1 MERPPRIAFGR
12 LKLPTSCDKVAS
24 PPETFPK
31 NMPGSYV
38 KPAELANNTVE
49 HAFFCK
55 GQKKG
60 KNRCK

>member
-1 MERPPRIAFGR
+1 

-24 PPETFPK
+24 PSETFPK
-31 NMPGSYV
+31 NVPGSYV
-38 KPAELANNTVE
+38 KPAELANSTVE

-60 KNRCK
+60 KNMCK

>member
-1 MERPPRIAFGR
+1 

-24 PPETFPK
+24 PSETFPK
-31 NMPGSYV
+31 NVPGSYV
-38 KPAELANNTVE
+38 KPAELANSNVE

-60 KNRCK
+60 EKQV